1 MTDRLAHDP
10 AQLRELA
17 RDLLSRPP
25 FHDPAAEGVL
35 DRVLAGL
42 RDALAEVL
50 WRLIGLVGGS
60 STTAWVLV
68 VLGTVVLLLA
78 VWRWT
83 RGARRDPARPE
94 AITGDERR
102 TVAEWQAAAD
112 ADLAAGRYE
121 QAVRGYYAALV
132 AQLAVSGRIEDR
144 PGRTVRELEREV
156 PAALPA
162 LAADIRDAGRRFE
175 AVWYGRQPAS
185 DDDVTQVRG
194 CLADVQAA
202 LGVAVTAGAR

>member
-17 RDLLSRPP
+17 RELLSRPP
-25 FHDPAAEGVL
+25 YRDPAAEGLV
-35 DRVLAGL
+35 DRVLAAL

-60 STTAWVLV
+60 TTTAWVLV
-68 VLGTVVLLLA
+68 LLGTLVLLVA

-83 RGARRDPARPE
+83 RGARRDPARPDQ
-94 AITGDERR
+94 ATGVERR
-102 TVAEWQAAAD
+102 TVAQWQDAAD
-112 ADLAAGRYE
+112 AHLAAGRRD
-121 QAVRGYYAALV
+121 QAVRSYYAALV
-132 AQLAVSGRIEDR
+132 TQLAGSGRIEDR
-144 PGRTVRELEREV
+144 PGRTVRELEREL

-175 AVWYGRQPAS
+175 AVWYGRKPA
-185 DDDVTQVRG
+185 DDEDIARVRG
-194 CLADVQAA
+194 CLHDVQEA
-202 LGVAVTAGAR
+202 LGVAVTAGVG